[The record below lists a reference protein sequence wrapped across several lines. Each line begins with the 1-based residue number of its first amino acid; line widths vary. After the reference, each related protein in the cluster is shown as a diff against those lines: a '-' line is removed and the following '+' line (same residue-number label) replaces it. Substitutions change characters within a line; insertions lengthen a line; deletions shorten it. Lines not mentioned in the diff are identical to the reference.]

1 MPRLIISCLLVL
13 FVGQLALG
21 AAAIRS
27 YEARVHRA
35 AEEVDRIKT
44 DSDYDQEGIPAIRK
58 LVLRYEDVAV
68 NGQTVTVDNTWLYV
82 LLDSLEAEKDRQK
95 QLALLN
101 EAGGRLRAL
110 DSQLRSYEEMDR
122 PSEKHD
128 SLDQGG
134 VDAKRDQLRRIL
146 DRPEY
151 REKPED
157 PVAAFI
163 KNLRKRVGAFLVHLF
178 QRMFNAVFGA
188 AGESSWLFRGLII
201 VVLAA
206 VLVLAARMV
215 TRVKRRPTK
224 KDKKTILGE
233 EIDARISSRELAAA
247 ALAAARSGD
256 LRTGVRKLYIAL
268 LYQLSEKGLIELQPN
283 ATNRDYLGM
292 VSASSL
298 VASPMRYLTERF
310 DYYWYGMLPISDQ
323 DYASYV
329 ARYEEASSK
338 VGEVEA

>member
-1 MPRLIISCLLVL
+1 MPRLIISCLLGL

-21 AAAIRS
+21 AATIRS

-58 LVLRYEDVAV
+58 LVLRYEEVAV

-110 DSQLRSYEEMDR
+110 DSQLLSYE
-122 PSEKHD
+122 EKHD

-163 KNLRKRVGAFLVHLF
+163 KNLRRRVGAFLVHLF

-215 TRVKRRPTK
+215 TRVKRRPIK

-233 EIDARISSRELAAA
+233 EIDAQISSRELAAA

-323 DYASYV
+323 DYASYL